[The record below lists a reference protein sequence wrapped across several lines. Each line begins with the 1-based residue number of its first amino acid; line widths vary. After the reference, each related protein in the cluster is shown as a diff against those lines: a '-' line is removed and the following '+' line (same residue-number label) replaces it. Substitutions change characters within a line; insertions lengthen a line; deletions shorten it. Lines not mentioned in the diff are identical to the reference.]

1 MYLCLCNAISDA
13 QVEQAV
19 RDGALRPREIYARC
33 GGQAQCGRC
42 TATILGALRSL
53 SVGTPALLASQE
65 Q

>member
-19 RDGALRPREIYARC
+19 RDGASRPREIYARC

-42 TATILGALRSL
+42 AATILGAMRSL
-53 SVGTPALLASQE
+53 SAAAPAALANQKR
-65 Q
+65 